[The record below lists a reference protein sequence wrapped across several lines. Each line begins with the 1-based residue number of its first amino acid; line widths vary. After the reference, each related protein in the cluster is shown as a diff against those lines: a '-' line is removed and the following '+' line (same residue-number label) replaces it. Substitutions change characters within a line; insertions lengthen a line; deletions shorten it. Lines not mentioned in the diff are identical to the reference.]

1 MMNPRHTHSTTS
13 TILFSPN
20 TGPLQP
26 PRRIRPCLAA
36 LKPMSSTAPPARP
49 GASFPSSGTPTSKKK
64 SAGPSSWAALAKPAA
79 PFAVAAPPAAV
90 SNVIPDPETAQQRHA
105 RALRKHLAADPDASA
120 KRAQELAAIRAA
132 WGGSTTKEA
141 GRLGTN
147 GSMKKRRCVVC
158 TRPIE
163 GASGGTC
170 ASCGGD
176 TATGSSSDAEVE
188 GVDNAAE
195 TLLSETTELVEIV
208 STPAFAFAVGFWVG
222 LAVG

>member
-79 PFAVAAPPAAV
+79 PFAVAAPPAAA
-90 SNVIPDPETAQQRHA
+90 IPDPETAQQRHA

-147 GSMKKRRCVVC
+147 GSVKKRRCVVC
-158 TRPIE
+158 SPAYRGGVRRHLRQLRWRRRRSQRTPTTVSPLYNQYIIT
-163 GASGGTC
+163 ASPLHH
-170 ASCGGD
+170 
-176 TATGSSSDAEVE
+176 SDIFC
-188 GVDNAAE
+188 
-195 TLLSETTELVEIV
+195 T
-208 STPAFAFAVGFWVG
+208 
-222 LAVG
+222 